1 MKQEFQPR
9 PNSKSVMNSQAIR
22 TARGSMYV
30 NTEQAQE
37 TFLKGKHEQS
47 SNNLQKA
54 LELYIRSTI
63 YDPSYYQA
71 FCNMGSVYRSLGRYS
86 ESRSSYLK
94 AIQIKPEDAISHY
107 NLANV
112 LRILGNIEESIKQYE
127 YVINLK

>member
-86 ESRSSYLK
+86 
-94 AIQIKPEDAISHY
+94 
-107 NLANV
+107 
-112 LRILGNIEESIKQYE
+112 
-127 YVINLK
+127 

>member
-1 MKQEFQPR
+1 
-9 PNSKSVMNSQAIR
+9 
-22 TARGSMYV
+22 MYV

-112 LRILGNIEESIKQYE
+112 LRILGNIEESIKHYE